1 MTELTICPSCKIPDG
16 KFQIVLPGEPD
27 ANTRLAVIQCL
38 SCGSLLLERTVCE
51 TTLHKIDGLGGT
63 KPHSPNI
70 HKFVD
75 SNYKFPVAPTGQRR
89 VIYNDSRT

>member
-1 MTELTICPSCKIPDG
+1 MTDSSICPNCKTPDG
-16 KFQIVLPGEPD
+16 KFQIVLPGEPE
-27 ANTRLAVIQCL
+27 ANIRLTVVKCL
-38 SCGSLLLERTVCE
+38 DCGSLLHVIEGLE
-51 TTLHKIDGLGGT
+51 GT
-63 KPHSPNI
+63 KPNSPNI